1 MNRRILMI
9 ALAGLMLATAVGCN
23 GRFLRRGCT
32 SSTQRDRLD
41 LPPPAEY
48 CPNY

>member
-1 MNRRILMI
+1 MRNRFLLLC
-9 ALAGLMLATAVGCN
+9 LASLMLATAVGCN

-41 LPPPAEY
+41 VPPPDY
-48 CPNY
+48 CPNP

>member
-1 MNRRILMI
+1 MRNRILMLC
-9 ALAGLMLATAVGCN
+9 LAGLMLATAVGCN

-41 LPPPAEY
+41 VPPPPDY
-48 CPNY
+48 CPNP